1 MGYFS
6 NLAIDIEE
14 ALVKGATVE
23 QIATRFDL
31 SIDDVQSLVQQL
43 DEADRDPV
51 YYGA

>member
-14 ALVKGATVE
+14 ALTKGATVE
-23 QIATRFDL
+23 QIATRLDL
-31 SIDDVQSLVQQL
+31 SVEDIQGLIQQL
-43 DEADRDPV
+43 DDADREV

>member
-14 ALVKGATVE
+14 ALGKGATAE
-23 QIATRFDL
+23 QVAIRFDL
-31 SIDDVQSLVQQL
+31 PVEDIQDLIQQL
-43 DEADRDPV
+43 DDADREV

>member
-14 ALVKGATVE
+14 ALYKGATAE

-31 SIDDVQSLVQQL
+31 PVEDVQVLIQQL

>member
-14 ALVKGATVE
+14 ALGKGATVE
-23 QIATRFDL
+23 QIASRFDL
-31 SIDDVQSLVQQL
+31 PVEDVQGLIQQL
-43 DEADRDPV
+43 DDADREV

>member
-23 QIATRFDL
+23 QVATRFDL
-31 SIDDVQSLVQQL
+31 PVEDIQSLIQQL
-43 DEADRDPV
+43 DEADREV

>member
-14 ALVKGATVE
+14 ALAKGATVE

-31 SIDDVQSLVQQL
+31 PMEDIQGLIQQL
-43 DEADRDPV
+43 GDADREV

>member
-14 ALVKGATVE
+14 ALGKGATAE

-31 SIDDVQSLVQQL
+31 PVEDIQVLIQQL
-43 DEADRDPV
+43 DDADREV

>member
-14 ALVKGATVE
+14 ALSKGATVE
-23 QIATRFDL
+23 QIANRYDL
-31 SIDDVQSLVQQL
+31 PVEDIQLLIQQL
-43 DEADRDPV
+43 DDADRDPV

>member
-6 NLAIDIEE
+6 NLAIDVEE
-14 ALVKGATVE
+14 ALAKGATVE

-31 SIDDVQSLVQQL
+31 SVEDIQGLIQQL
-43 DEADRDPV
+43 GDADREV

>member
-14 ALVKGATVE
+14 ELALGATVE
-23 QIATRFDL
+23 QIAQRFDL
-31 SIDDVQSLVQQL
+31 KPEQVQDCIKQL
-43 DEADRDPV
+43 DQADRDPV

>member
-14 ALVKGATVE
+14 ALAKGATVE
-23 QIATRFDL
+23 QIAARFDL
-31 SIDDVQSLVQQL
+31 SVEDIQGLIQQL
-43 DEADRDPV
+43 GEADREV

>member
-14 ALVKGATVE
+14 ALGKGATVE
-23 QIATRFDL
+23 QIANRYDL
-31 SIDDVQSLVQQL
+31 PVEDIQGLIQQL
-43 DEADRDPV
+43 DEADREV

>member
-14 ALVKGATVE
+14 ALGKGATVE
-23 QIATRFDL
+23 QIAARFDL
-31 SIDDVQSLVQQL
+31 PIEDIQILIQQL
-43 DEADRDPV
+43 DDADREV

>member
-14 ALVKGATVE
+14 ALYKGATVE
-23 QIATRFDL
+23 QIANRYDL
-31 SIDDVQSLVQQL
+31 PVEDIQGLIQQL
-43 DEADRDPV
+43 DDADRDPV